1 MNAETYYKKVKPSKP
16 RNPVARDLK
25 HDGVLRSQTI
35 GDKRAKQLQNEAKK
49 RELALLK
56 MNRKD
61 YNDE

>member
-16 RNPVARDLK
+16 RNPVARALK

>member
-16 RNPVARDLK
+16 RNPVASALK

-35 GDKRAKQLQNEAKK
+35 GDKRAKQLENEAKK
-49 RELALLK
+49 RELAFLK